1 MRGPDRWL
9 RRTSRGLLC
18 ACACLSLGAAGHI
31 AAGGRLPGAG
41 DLALVF
47 AGLTVL
53 GTLLFGGRR
62 RRFDVTTLVLG
73 ATQFV
78 LHLAFHRLSMPG
90 GSPLPAMAS
99 VSDGMGGRQAM
110 ADHAP
115 PGAHEAMSAAA
126 MTHPGSGHAMTTT
139 MTLAH
144 ALATF
149 GTVLCVVYGE
159 RVLRRLG
166 SLLRP
171 RLRLRRAAPLPV
183 PAERRLPL
191 PDAPLHV
198 RPDVLL
204 TRCRPRRGPPPVMSA

>member
-18 ACACLSLGAAGHI
+18 ASACLSLGAAGHI

-99 VSDGMGGRQAM
+99 MSDGMGGRQAM
-110 ADHAP
+110 AGHAP

-149 GTVLCVVYGE
+149 GTSCASSTGSESCGGWALCSAPASAFAEQRPCPY
-159 RVLRRLG
+159 RPSADCR
-166 SLLRP
+166 SLTPPSTSVPTCSSPAAGPGVALP
-171 RLRLRRAAPLPV
+171 R
-183 PAERRLPL
+183 
-191 PDAPLHV
+191 
-198 RPDVLL
+198 
-204 TRCRPRRGPPPVMSA
+204 